1 MQVKKMRLTHNEDEW
16 EVSTEK
22 EAIEIIKS
30 YYSTNYGTP
39 DYISCSSL
47 YLPDSNFIKYEVCN
61 QNDLN
66 DPVMIYFFLDLN
78 EYE

>member
-1 MQVKKMRLTHNEDEW
+1 MRLTHNEDEW

-22 EAIEIIKS
+22 EAIDIMKS
-30 YYSTNYGTP
+30 YYNENYGQP
-39 DYISCSSL
+39 DYISCSSV
-47 YLPDSNFIKYEVCN
+47 YLPDSNFIKYEVGN

-78 EYE
+78 DSI

>member
-1 MQVKKMRLTHNEDEW
+1 MRLTHNEDEW

-47 YLPDSNFIKYEVCN
+47 YLPDSNFIKYEVGN
-61 QNDLN
+61 QNIVDN
-66 DPVMIYFFLDLN
+66 PMMMYFFLELN
-78 EYE
+78 ELK

>member
-39 DYISCSSL
+39 DYISCSLL
-47 YLPDSNFIKYEVCN
+47 YLPDSNFIKYGNKIC
-61 QNDLN
+61 
-66 DPVMIYFFLDLN
+66 
-78 EYE
+78 

>member
-47 YLPDSNFIKYEVCN
+47 YLPDSNFIKYEVGN
-61 QNDLN
+61 QNIVDN
-66 DPVMIYFFLDLN
+66 PMMMYFFLELN
-78 EYE
+78 ELK

>member
-47 YLPDSNFIKYEVCN
+47 YLPDSNFIKYEVGN
-61 QNDLN
+61 QYHK
-66 DPVMIYFFLDLN
+66 DPAMLYFFLDLN